1 MGTAKE
7 RTVLFLVIKSL
18 SNIDFSNYEKFDE
31 TFLKRKL
38 NESQTD

>member
-7 RTVLFLVIKSL
+7 TVLFLVIKSL

-31 TFLKRKL
+31 TFLKKIK
-38 NESQTD
+38 